1 MNLTRK
7 HYLCSMKNRTLLII
21 VFCIMSMF
29 FMACNHK
36 VAKNSFPEKGYKQHE
51 VIFKGKRITFM
62 LPEDYVSSEECNIKA
77 RRASSGCYYDTLTG
91 FWSVKDSINNF
102 GIVTAMSDYKES
114 EIDTSIKNEFN
125 FWKAQGAVPFIEKK
139 YDENKHV
146 YYITM
151 VSMIEQ
157 IPTEEPYIFSKFVYF
172 TIFQDRYFRCEL
184 NMIEPVN
191 HNFSYEEK
199 RKIIESIKIEDI

>member
-21 VFCIMSMF
+21 AFCIISMF

-62 LPEDYVSSEECNIKA
+62 LPEDYVCSEECNINA
-77 RRASSGCYYDTLTG
+77 RRNASGCYYDTLTC
-91 FWSVKDSINNF
+91 FCSVKYSIKKF
-102 GIVTAMSDYKES
+102 TISTAMSDYKES
-114 EIDTSIKNEFN
+114 EIDSCIKSDFYY
-125 FWKAQGAVPFIEKK
+125 WKAYNEVPFIEKK

-146 YYITM
+146 YYLTM

-157 IPTEEPYIFSKFVYF
+157 NPTEGSYICSKFSYF
-172 TIFQDRYFRCEL
+172 TIFKDRYFFCLL
-184 NMIEPVN
+184 NIKEPID

>member
-1 MNLTRK
+1 
-7 HYLCSMKNRTLLII
+7 
-21 VFCIMSMF
+21 MF

-36 VAKNSFPEKGYKQHE
+36 MAKNSFPEKGYKQHE
-51 VIFKGKRITFM
+51 VIFKGKRITFV

-77 RRASSGCYYDTLTG
+77 RRRSSGCYYDTLTS
-91 FWSVKDSINNF
+91 FCSVKDGTNRF
-102 GIVTAMSDYKES
+102 GISTAMSDYKES
-114 EIDTSIKNEFN
+114 EIDTCIKNEFY

-139 YDENKHV
+139 YDENKHA

-151 VSMIEQ
+151 VSMIEH
-157 IPTEEPYIFSKFVYF
+157 IPTEEPYIFSAFSYF
-172 TIFQDRYFRCEL
+172 TIFKDRYFYCTL
-184 NMIEPVN
+184 SMIEPVN

>member
-1 MNLTRK
+1 MN
-7 HYLCSMKNRTLLII
+7 MKRVLII

-36 VAKNSFPEKGYKQHE
+36 VAKNSLPEKGYKQHE
-51 VIFKGKRITFM
+51 VILYGKRITFL
-62 LPEDYVSSEECNIKA
+62 LPEDYVYSEECTIQQA
-77 RRASSGCYYDTLTG
+77 RESSGCYYDTAIC
-91 FWSVKDSINNF
+91 FWSVKDSLKIL
-102 GIVTAMSDYKES
+102 GISTAMSDYKES

>member
-1 MNLTRK
+1 
-7 HYLCSMKNRTLLII
+7 
-21 VFCIMSMF
+21 MF

-36 VAKNSFPEKGYKQHE
+36 MAKNSFFEKGYKQHE
-51 VIFKGKRITFM
+51 VILNGKRITFL
-62 LPEDYVSSEECNIKA
+62 LPEDYVSSEE
-77 RRASSGCYYDTLTG
+77 RAMEAKRANSGCYYDTLTG

-114 EIDTSIKNEFN
+114 EIDTCIKNDFY
-125 FWKAQGAVPFIEKK
+125 FWTAQGVVPFIEKK
-139 YDENKHV
+139 YDENNHV

-157 IPTEEPYIFSKFVYF
+157 NHSEESYIFSKFSYF
-172 TIFQDRYFRCEL
+172 SIFKDRYFSCQL
-184 NMIEPVN
+184 NIIEPID